1 MSDTLRN
8 PRWEAFARAY
18 AGDCWG
24 NAGRAYVAA
33 GYSENGADQSGHR
46 LLRIAEVG
54 ARIKALREERYRMMA
69 VDRAWIL
76 AERLKIAADPDAGR
90 ADRLK
95 ALEHIE
101 RSIGAA
107 EPERVKVEHSG
118 ATEHRHTVEVAADG
132 WESLRQ
138 YIAEIAGTIPGEG
151 VPP

>member
-33 GYSENGADQSGHR
+33 GYSENGAGQAGHR
-46 LLRIAEVG
+46 LLKNVEIGE
-54 ARIKALREERYRMMA
+54 RIKALREERYRMMA

-118 ATEHRHTVEVAADG
+118 ATEHRHTVEVTADG

-138 YIAEIAGTIPGEG
+138 YIAEIAGTVSGEG
-151 VPP
+151 APP

>member
-1 MSDTLRN
+1 MSEAIRN

-24 NAGRAYVAA
+24 NAGRAYVEA
-33 GYSENGADQSGHR
+33 GYSEKGADQGGSR
-46 LLRIAEVG
+46 LLRNVEVG
-54 ARIKALREERYRMMA
+54 ERIKVLREERLRALA

-76 AERLKIAADPDAGR
+76 EERLKIAADPDAGR

-107 EPERVKVEHSG
+107 EPERVQVEHSG

-138 YIAEIAGTIPGEG
+138 YIAEIAGTVSGEG
-151 VPP
+151 APP